1 MDWLELLYDVL
12 KLCVIPLLGV
22 LTTYLVKYISV
33 KEKEI
38 NDKLDNEMLEKYIS
52 MLSLTIQD
60 CDAATTQT
68 YVDSLK
74 AQNAFDEEA
83 QKIAFTKTYEA
94 VMAVLADDA
103 KEYLATA
110 FGDLNSYITNRIEAE
125 VKAQK

>member
-12 KLCVIPLLGV
+12 KICVIPLLGV

-60 CDAATTQT
+60 CVAATTQT

-74 AQNAFDEEA
+74 AQNAFDKEA
-83 QKIAFTKTYEA
+83 QKVAFTKTYEA

-110 FGDLNSYITNRIEAE
+110 FGDLDSYITNRIEAE